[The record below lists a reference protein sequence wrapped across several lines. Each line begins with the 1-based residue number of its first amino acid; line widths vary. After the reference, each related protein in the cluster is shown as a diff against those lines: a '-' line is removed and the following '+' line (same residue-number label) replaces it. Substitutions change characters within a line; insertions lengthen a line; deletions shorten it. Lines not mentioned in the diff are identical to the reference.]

1 MNCYFILMDTTKE
14 RDDIR
19 QMEFF
24 KAPVLNDL
32 NGYVQHLAA
41 RNKVPTDAIRLF
53 VCPDKKTWDKMSR
66 DFQSRVDWNKA
77 RAILAM

>member
-1 MNCYFILMDTTKE
+1 MNCYFILMDTTKG

-41 RNKVPTDAIRLF
+41 RNNVPTDG
-53 VCPDKKTWDKMSR
+53 
-66 DFQSRVDWNKA
+66 
-77 RAILAM
+77 